1 MHEDRQ
7 GVHGH
12 RDGSRLVAVLLLEG
26 LQLDVLHLAAHRAE
40 VGGAFGQRGWRG
52 GGAGSLNLDV
62 YVRIFLLVGLGPQ
75 GHQVRQGIGTD
86 AGEVARHTGGL
97 GVGRDRRIDSGYRV
111 GGCNASGGKGK
122 GRHQTL
128 QFHALLLAGIL
139 GCWMERAQVSAGR
152 MNTI

>member
-1 MHEDRQ
+1 MHEYGQ
-7 GVHGH
+7 GVDGN
-12 RDGSRLVAVLLLEG
+12 RDGGWLVAVLLFER

-52 GGAGSLNLDV
+52 GGAGSLDLDV

-75 GHQVRQGIGTD
+75 SHQVGEGVRTD
-86 AGEVARHTGGL
+86 AGEVARNTSGL

-111 GGCNASGGKGK
+111 GGCNASGGKGE